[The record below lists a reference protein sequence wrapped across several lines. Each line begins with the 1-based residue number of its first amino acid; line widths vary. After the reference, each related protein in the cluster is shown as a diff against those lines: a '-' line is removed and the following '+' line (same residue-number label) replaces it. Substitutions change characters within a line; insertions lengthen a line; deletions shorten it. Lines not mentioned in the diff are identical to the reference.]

1 MKSGDEMPYS
11 NDILNLAKERL
22 AERRASAIA
31 AANRKREAAYR
42 RSERLREIDRE
53 LGQIGASTALAV
65 LRSGNA
71 EDNLREL
78 SRKSLALQEE
88 YRRELASAGF
98 RESDLEPAFHC
109 AKCQDTGYVEQDNRT
124 VLCDCLT
131 KLMTDVS
138 CESLNALSPLQLST
152 FESFRLD
159 YYSDRP
165 EANGSVPLNR
175 MSKIFNY
182 CRNYADTFTPSSKG
196 ILMRGA
202 TGLGKTHLSLAIA
215 NELIRCGFSVVYVS
229 APDILSKLE
238 REHFGYRYDD
248 EADTFG
254 SLIKC
259 DLLILDDL
267 GTEFITPFSTSTV
280 YNIFNSRI
288 LLSKPVIM
296 NTNLSP
302 EELVGNYSQRFLSR
316 VMGSCDIL
324 EFIGKDVRP
333 RL

>member
-1 MKSGDEMPYS
+1 MPYS
-11 NDILNLAKERL
+11 NDILNRAKDRL
-22 AERRASAIA
+22 AERRVSAQA
-31 AANRKREAAYR
+31 AAESKRERAYER
-42 RSERLREIDRE
+42 NPRLREIDRE
-53 LGQIGASTALAV
+53 LTAVGASTALV
-65 LRSGNA
+65 ILRSGSA
-71 EDNLREL
+71 EENMRLLAE
-78 SRKSLALQEE
+78 KSLALQEE
-88 YRRELASAGF
+88 YARELMKIGLKP
-98 RESDLEPAFHC
+98 EDLEPAYHC
-109 AKCQDTGYVEQDNRT
+109 PACRDTGYVERDNCT
-124 VLCDCLT
+124 VICGCLL
-131 KLMTDVS
+131 KLMTDIS

-152 FESFRLD
+152 FESFKLD

-165 EANGSVPLNR
+165 DANGSVPLNR
-175 MSKIFNY
+175 MSKIYNY
-182 CRNYADTFTPSSKG
+182 CREYADNFSLSSKG

-215 NELIRCGFSVVYVS
+215 NELIRKGFSVVYVS
-229 APDILSKLE
+229 APDILSQLE
-238 REHFGYRYDD
+238 REHFTYQYHA

-254 SLIKC
+254 SLVRC

-280 YNIFNSRI
+280 YNLFNSRI
-288 LLSKPVIM
+288 LAGKPVIM

-302 EELVGNYSQRFLSR
+302 EELVSNYSQRFLSR

>member
-1 MKSGDEMPYS
+1 MPYS
-11 NDILNLAKERL
+11 NDILNKAIDRL
-22 AERRASAIA
+22 SERRAAAISAA
-31 AANRKREAAYR
+31 ESRRERAYR
-42 RSERLREIDRE
+42 QSPRLKQIDRE
-53 LGQIGASTALAV
+53 LGRIGAQTALTV
-65 LRSGNA
+65 LKSGNTEFNMNQLA
-71 EDNLREL
+71 E
-78 SRKSLALQEE
+78 KSLALQEE
-88 YRRELASAGF
+88 YRRELEKLGLDPDYTQP
-98 RESDLEPAFHC
+98 RFHC
-109 AKCQDTGYVEQDNRT
+109 DICHDSGFVERENRT
-124 VLCDCLT
+124 VICDCLT
-131 KLMTDVS
+131 KLMSDIS
-138 CESLNALSPLQLST
+138 CESLNALSPLKLST

-165 EANGSVPLNR
+165 DANGSVPLNR

-182 CRNYADTFTPSSKG
+182 CRDYADTFSLSSKG

-215 NELIRCGFSVVYVS
+215 NELIRKGFSVVYVS

-238 REHFGYRYDD
+238 REHFTYQYDH

-254 SLIKC
+254 ALLKC

-267 GTEFITPFSTSTV
+267 GTEFVTPFSTSAV
-280 YNIFNSRI
+280 YNLFNSRI
-288 LLSKPVIM
+288 LAGKPVIM